1 MPSEDWKVS
10 DKASRMRNLVA
21 AVAGPM
27 LPTENRKRWIE
38 RAAQYAGVTYRQAKS
53 VFYSEI
59 KDPDHRAISA
69 MKAAAGKY
77 EAEQLAQRFDCLANS
92 LNVRDADFH
101 SSDVAAL
108 LHAARALRGLVGPG
122 TD

>member
-1 MPSEDWKVS
+1 
-10 DKASRMRNLVA
+10 
-21 AVAGPM
+21 
-27 LPTENRKRWIE
+27 
-38 RAAQYAGVTYRQAKS
+38 
-53 VFYSEI
+53 
-59 KDPDHRAISA
+59 
-69 MKAAAGKY
+69 
-77 EAEQLAQRFDCLANS
+77 LANS